1 MSQVDGLKTV
11 FGRAGFALART
22 KLGHVLVRIVMV
34 NMSFILPVDKL
45 RQTPTLL
52 AFYHPKPAYPVHI
65 LIVPRRSIESLSAL
79 EPGDA
84 DFLVE
89 LIQTVKSL
97 VTELGLEKQGY
108 RLIANGGKY
117 QDLPLLHFH
126 LISGAAKI

>member
-79 EPGDA
+79 GPGDA